1 MSKRVFVLNGPNL
14 NLLGVREPHIYGAT
28 TLSEV
33 EAMCHARA
41 TSLNISVDFRQS
53 NHEGVLIDWLHEAR
67 VKAAA
72 VIINPAGYTF
82 TSVAL
87 VDALKMFEGPII
99 ELHISNVHKREAM
112 YHHSRVSPIA
122 TAVMAGFGVHGYELA
137 IEAAARLIAAKT

>member
-1 MSKRVFVLNGPNL
+1 MSKPVFVLNGPNL
-14 NLLGVREPHIYGAT
+14 NLLGVREPHIYGST
-28 TLSEV
+28 TLAEV
-33 EAMCHARA
+33 EAMCQARA
-41 TSLNISVDFRQS
+41 KTHKLTVDFRQS

-67 VKAAA
+67 GKAAA

-87 VDALKMFEGPII
+87 IDALKMFEGPII

-112 YHHSRVSPIA
+112 YHHSRVSPVA

-137 IEAAARLIAAKT
+137 VEAVARMLAAKA